1 MAAKAGRGCDRRRSG
16 VSRSTSTSLAL
27 PPALPAAPPHQHEGA
42 REACTW
48 KWNVELEGAPSA
60 STARARARARES
72 KERESKERARAR
84 RPALLLAL

>member
-48 KWNVELEGAPSA
+48 KWNVEGAPSA